1 MNLGK
6 DLREFRKQNN
16 WTQKQI
22 SEKLGIPS
30 TTWASWENGQSQP
43 KLDMLCILRQM
54 GLEISGLTT
63 NFSPVAPQEV

>member
-1 MNLGK
+1 MNLGR

-30 TTWASWENGQSQP
+30 TTWARRFRSPWMRCTGAACRISQ
-43 KLDMLCILRQM
+43 
-54 GLEISGLTT
+54 
-63 NFSPVAPQEV
+63 A